1 MQIKQNLVKESFNTI
16 ISHQIFY
23 YKFTN
28 TNSKGD
34 FVFKK
39 RSEQLVLKISDI
51 QKDLTQI
58 YVV

>member
-1 MQIKQNLVKESFNTI
+1 MQIKQNLVQESFNTI

-39 RSEQLVLKISDI
+39 RSEQLVLKISDYKMI
-51 QKDLTQI
+51 
-58 YVV
+58 